1 MGRIVG
7 IGGQNSRYRSA
18 EECVPKE
25 QVSRGNR
32 SAEECVPKEQ
42 VSRGNRSA
50 EECVPK
56 LSLIHI

>member
-32 SAEECVPKEQ
+32 SAEECVPKER
-42 VSRGNRSA
+42 VSRGNMSA

-56 LSLIHI
+56 E